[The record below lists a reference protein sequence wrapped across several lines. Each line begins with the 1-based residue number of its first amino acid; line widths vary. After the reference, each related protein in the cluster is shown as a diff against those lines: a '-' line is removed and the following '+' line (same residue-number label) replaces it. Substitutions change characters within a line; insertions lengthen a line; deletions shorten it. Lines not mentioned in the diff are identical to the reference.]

1 MTCSYILSGMA
12 QQPTLTERT
21 KEISAQTTG
30 SVVGTLRSS
39 TSGIKL
45 RSVINLRLA
54 PHLIAPHHHQTH
66 IRQTPDFLT
75 VASLCVS
82 VTQLNS
88 GALYFLKTVG
98 NFNYLLGAVPIL
110 YV

>member
-12 QQPTLTERT
+12 PQPTLTERT
-21 KEISAQTTG
+21 KEILAQTTG
-30 SVVGTLRSS
+30 SVAGTLRSS

-54 PHLIAPHHHQTH
+54 AHLIAPHHHQTH

-75 VASLCVS
+75 IASLCVS
-82 VTQLNS
+82 VNNT
-88 GALYFLKTVG
+88 KT
-98 NFNYLLGAVPIL
+98 I
-110 YV
+110 